1 LESSQEEGRIKILT
15 DCLKSAYHR
24 KNPAQSKED
33 RRMKITGMLILAVFV
48 FFGNC
53 PVWADATVE
62 SSIKSSGF
70 KGMGAFEGTSSRK
83 YQGEKMWDSTSS
95 RFTGAILS
103 RVTGGSETATI
114 TRVDKGVYWT
124 LDPKNKTYAERPIEA
139 IKMGEPGK
147 EKPEQEKSKVRVT
160 KSEFS
165 VKKTGASETINGFPC
180 EEYLVTWLLE
190 MEDMETKAKSRSTM
204 TNNLWTTPE
213 TATIRKVQAEERAFH
228 KAYAQK
234 LGIQMSPE
242 EAKQMGIEA
251 FTAMSGASKEEI
263 EKGFMKVREE
273 MAKIKGYPIRTV
285 VNWSVEGDKIEGAEK
300 EEKASSESSSQTPT
314 SVGGFLSGLSKG
326 ITQKVMKDKGSTS
339 GQKEGATFSTT
350 HEIKAIHADSV
361 PAEVFEV
368 PPGYS
373 KK

>member
-1 LESSQEEGRIKILT
+1 
-15 DCLKSAYHR
+15 
-24 KNPAQSKED
+24 
-33 RRMKITGMLILAVFV
+33 MKIAGVLLLAGLVFV
-48 FFGNC
+48 VNC
-53 PVWADATVE
+53 PAWADATVE

-70 KGMGAFEGTSSRK
+70 KGMGAFEGTTSRK

-95 RFTGAILS
+95 KFTGAILS
-103 RVTGGSETATI
+103 RVAGGSESATI
-114 TRVDKGVYWT
+114 TRVDKGVYWN
-124 LDPKNKTYAERPIEA
+124 LDPKNKTYVERPIEA

-147 EKPEQEKSKVRVT
+147 EKPEQEKSKMRVT

-234 LGIQMSPE
+234 LGLQISPE
-242 EAKQMGIEA
+242 EAKQMGIETFA
-251 FTAMSGASKEEI
+251 TMSGASKQEI
-263 EKGFMKVREE
+263 EKGFAKVREE

-285 VNWSVEGDKIEGAEK
+285 VNWSVEGDKAEGAEK
-300 EEKASSESSSQTPT
+300 EEKASSETSSQTPT

-326 ITQKVMKDKGSTS
+326 ITQKVIKDKSSTS
-339 GQKEGATFSTT
+339 GQKEGAPFTST
-350 HEIKAIHADSV
+350 HEVKAIHADSV

-368 PPGYS
+368 PQGYS

>member
-1 LESSQEEGRIKILT
+1 
-15 DCLKSAYHR
+15 
-24 KNPAQSKED
+24 
-33 RRMKITGMLILAVFV
+33 MKITGILFLAVFV
-48 FFGNC
+48 FLGNC

-70 KGMGAFEGTSSRK
+70 KGMGAFEGTTSRK

-103 RVTGGSETATI
+103 RVAGGSESATI

-124 LDPKNKTYAERPIEA
+124 LDPKNKTYVERPIEA
-139 IKMGEPGK
+139 MKMGEPGK
-147 EKPEQEKSKVRVT
+147 EKPEKEKSKVRVT

-165 VKKTGASETINGFPC
+165 VKKTGASETVNGFPC

-251 FTAMSGASKEEI
+251 FAAMSGASKEEI

-285 VNWSVEGDKIEGAEK
+285 VNWSVEGDKVEGAEK

-350 HEIKAIHADSV
+350 HEVKAIHADSV

>member
-1 LESSQEEGRIKILT
+1 
-15 DCLKSAYHR
+15 
-24 KNPAQSKED
+24 
-33 RRMKITGMLILAVFV
+33 MKIAGILMLGIFV

-62 SSIKSSGF
+62 SSIKSTGF
-70 KGMGAFEGTSSRK
+70 KGMGAFEGASSRK
-83 YQGEKMWDSTSS
+83 YQGEKMWDSTSTK
-95 RFTGAILS
+95 FTGAILS
-103 RVTGGSETATI
+103 RVAGGSETATI

-124 LDPKNKTYAERPIEA
+124 LDPKNKTFVERPIEA
-139 IKMGEPGK
+139 IKTGEPGK
-147 EKPEQEKSKVRVT
+147 EKPEQEKSKMRVT

-190 MEDMETKAKSRSTM
+190 MEDIETKAKSRSTM

-213 TATIRKVQAEERAFH
+213 TATIRKVQAEESAFH
-228 KAYAQK
+228 KAFAQK
-234 LGIQMSPE
+234 LGLQVSPE
-242 EAKQMGIEA
+242 EAKQLGFETFA
-251 FTAMSGASKEEI
+251 AMSGASKQEI
-263 EKGFMKVREE
+263 ENGFAKVREE

-285 VNWSVEGDKIEGAEK
+285 VNWSVEGDKPEGAEK

-326 ITQKVMKDKGSTS
+326 IAQKVMKDKSSTP
-339 GQKEGATFSTT
+339 GQKEAATFSTT
-350 HEIKAIHADSV
+350 HEVKGIHADSV
-361 PAEVFEV
+361 PAEVFEI
-368 PPGYS
+368 PSGYS

>member
-1 LESSQEEGRIKILT
+1 
-15 DCLKSAYHR
+15 
-24 KNPAQSKED
+24 
-33 RRMKITGMLILAVFV
+33 MKITGILILAFFV
-48 FFGNC
+48 FFGNG

-70 KGMGAFEGTSSRK
+70 KGMGAFEGTSSRR

-95 RFTGAILS
+95 KFTGAILS

-114 TRVDKGVYWT
+114 TRVDKGVYWA
-124 LDPKNKTYAERPIEA
+124 LDPKNKTYVERPIEA
-139 IKMGEPGK
+139 VKMGETGK

-190 MEDMETKAKSRSTM
+190 MEDMETKAQSRSTM

-228 KAYAQK
+228 KAFAQK
-234 LGIQMSPE
+234 LGLQISPE
-242 EAKQMGIEA
+242 EAKQMGIETFA
-251 FTAMSGASKEEI
+251 AMSGASKEEI
-263 EKGFMKVREE
+263 EKGFTKVREE

-285 VNWSVEGDKIEGAEK
+285 VNWSVEGEKSEGG
-300 EEKASSESSSQTPT
+300 EKASSESSSQTPT

-350 HEIKAIHADSV
+350 HEVKAIHADSV

>member
-1 LESSQEEGRIKILT
+1 
-15 DCLKSAYHR
+15 
-24 KNPAQSKED
+24 
-33 RRMKITGMLILAVFV
+33 MKITGILILAFFV
-48 FFGNC
+48 FFGNG

-70 KGMGAFEGTSSRK
+70 KGMGAFEGTSSRR

-95 RFTGAILS
+95 KFTGAILS

-114 TRVDKGVYWT
+114 TRVDKGVYWA
-124 LDPKNKTYAERPIEA
+124 LDPKNKTYVERPIEA
-139 IKMGEPGK
+139 VKMGETGK

-326 ITQKVMKDKGSTS
+326 ITQKVMKDKSSTS
-339 GQKEGATFSTT
+339 SQKEGATFSTT
-350 HEIKAIHADSV
+350 HEVKAIHADSV

>member
-1 LESSQEEGRIKILT
+1 
-15 DCLKSAYHR
+15 
-24 KNPAQSKED
+24 
-33 RRMKITGMLILAVFV
+33 MKITGILMLVAFV

-70 KGMGAFEGTSSRK
+70 KGMGAFEGTTSRK

-103 RVTGGSETATI
+103 RVAGGSESSTI

-124 LDPKNKTYAERPIEA
+124 LDPKNKTYVERPIEA
-139 IKMGEPGK
+139 MKMGEPGK

-180 EEYLVTWLLE
+180 EEYLVTWLVE

-242 EAKQMGIEA
+242 EAKQMGIETFA
-251 FTAMSGASKEEI
+251 AMSGASQEEI
-263 EKGFMKVREE
+263 EKGFTKVREE

-285 VNWSVEGDKIEGAEK
+285 VNWSVEGEKSEGAEK

-350 HEIKAIHADSV
+350 HEVKAIHADSV